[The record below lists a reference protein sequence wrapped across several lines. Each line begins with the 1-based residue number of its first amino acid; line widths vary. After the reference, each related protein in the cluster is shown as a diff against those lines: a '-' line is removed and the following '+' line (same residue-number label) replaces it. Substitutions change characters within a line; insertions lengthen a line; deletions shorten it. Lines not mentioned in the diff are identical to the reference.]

1 MQSEL
6 KIKEC
11 DKDGANAKTIAKL
24 EFDLAEY
31 LNMEEPIVSVEFEM
45 EKADAKL
52 EADLEFV
59 RNDEAVTELDDKKS
73 ARSEETIKSARTEG
87 NPKKKS
93 EVKPPLEKPRNGK
106 EQLSKIEE
114 T

>member
-31 LNMEEPIVSVEFEM
+31 LNMEE
-45 EKADAKL
+45 L
-52 EADLEFV
+52 
-59 RNDEAVTELDDKKS
+59 
-73 ARSEETIKSARTEG
+73 
-87 NPKKKS
+87 
-93 EVKPPLEKPRNGK
+93 
-106 EQLSKIEE
+106 
-114 T
+114 